1 MPLNERGTEW
11 TQRNGRHFLPF
22 SGGSLLRRQV
32 PGNNAVATNA
42 GLKEMLPMNEATPL
56 RCNDSRTGRLL
67 PFESETSKGRT
78 ITVLVADDHPVVR
91 EGLISLIGRRP
102 EIQVIAEASNGREAV
117 EQYFA
122 RRPDVALL
130 DLRMPIMDGIQAMAA
145 IFEKE
150 PEARIVILTTY
161 QDEEDIYHALQAGV
175 QGYLLKSASLDELVA
190 CVHAVFEGRT
200 WIPAGV
206 GAKLAK
212 RVAGHALTKREIE
225 VLRAMAAG
233 KSNKEIGVA
242 LDISEGT
249 VKVHMTHILEK
260 LKATGRTEAIGVA
273 VKRGLVRL
281 DANPA
286 A

>member
-1 MPLNERGTEW
+1 VSSISSLPPAPRVAAQETEID
-11 TQRNGRHFLPF
+11 R
-22 SGGSLLRRQV
+22 
-32 PGNNAVATNA
+32 VATNG
-42 GLKEMLPMNEATPL
+42 GLKEMANEAIPI
-56 RCNDSRTGRLL
+56 RRNDNSTGRLL
-67 PFESETSKGRT
+67 PFESETDKGRT

-91 EGLISLIGRRP
+91 EGLMSLIGRRP
-102 EIQVIAEASNGREAV
+102 EIRVVAEASNGREAV
-117 EQYFA
+117 EQFLA
-122 RRPDVALL
+122 LRPDVALL
-130 DLRMPIMDGIQAMAA
+130 DLRMPVMDGIQAMAA

-175 QGYLLKSASLDELVA
+175 QGYLLKSASMDELVA
-190 CVHAVFEGRT
+190 CVRAVAEGRT

-281 DANPA
+281 DGNPA